1 MLVRGGTVYR
11 RDIVLGTAAS
21 FRCGCVA
28 SARENIDVNQTSWPR
43 VWVAF
48 VAGCIGAFQ
57 IGKTFASLALII
69 DELALSLI
77 QAGLIL
83 SLFSLI
89 AAFAGAGFG
98 LLSDRIGHLRTAL
111 AGLLVS
117 AGGTFLGATA
127 TGVEVLLL
135 SRLIEGFGF
144 ILAVVALPSLIGGSA
159 SDRSRPLAMGLWG
172 AFMPAG
178 IGASMLI
185 TPVLLEWHGWRGLW
199 NDVGLVILVWAAI
212 LFLIFRGA
220 SGKSGIRLSTADF
233 VANILR
239 VGPLLVV
246 AGFVCY
252 SSLYQSLTAFLPT
265 ILVTEYGVTLANSA
279 QLGALVVVG
288 NIIGNV
294 SAGWLI
300 GRGFVPW
307 KLLTVSFVAMGVCA
321 TLVFATV
328 SDPLVKTFAGF
339 LFSAFGG
346 MFPGTAFVLAAA
358 YSVKPSH
365 MALMAGLMLQ
375 GAGIGQT
382 IGPLM
387 VGSVVEFSGSWNSAN
402 AVVIGMAGIG
412 LVCALLLR
420 KRT

>member
-1 MLVRGGTVYR
+1 MNETNW
-11 RDIVLGTAAS
+11 T
-21 FRCGCVA
+21 
-28 SARENIDVNQTSWPR
+28 R

-48 VAGCIGAFQ
+48 LAGCIGAFQ
-57 IGKTFASLALII
+57 IGKTFASLTLII
-69 DELALSLI
+69 EELGLNLI

-111 AGLLVS
+111 TGLSVS
-117 AGGTFLGATA
+117 AGGAFLGATA
-127 TGVEVLLL
+127 AGVEVLLV

-144 ILAVVALPSLIGGSA
+144 ILAIVALPSLISGSA
-159 SDRSRPLAMGLWG
+159 SDRNRPLAMGLWG

-178 IGASMLI
+178 IGASMVL

-199 NDVGLVILVWAAI
+199 NDIGLVILLWGLVLYI
-212 LFLIFRGA
+212 TFRRA
-220 SGKSGIRLSTADF
+220 DNKTGIRLSTSEFIAS
-233 VANILR
+233 VMRL
-239 VGPLLVV
+239 GPLLVV

-265 ILVTEYGVTLANSA
+265 ILATEYGVTLARSA
-279 QLGALVVVG
+279 HLGALVVVANVVG
-288 NIIGNV
+288 NL

-300 GRGFVPW
+300 GRGFIPW
-307 KLLTVSFVAMGVCA
+307 KLLTLSFLAMGICA
-321 TLVFATV
+321 TLVF
-328 SDPLVKTFAGF
+328 SGFSEPLVKTFAGI

-346 MFPGTAFVLAAA
+346 IFPGTAFVLAAR

-365 MALMAGLMLQ
+365 MALMAGFMLQ

-387 VGSVVEFSGSWNSAN
+387 VSSVVEFSGNWDFAN
-402 AVVIGMAGIG
+402 LVVVGMAGIG
-412 LVCALLLR
+412 LTCALLLR